1 MAAAHLF
8 NRITHRYSQ
17 NATDDVVSNFVDECC
32 NVHRRHTGAHY
43 VMYQKNPEVAEFH
56 NFFFESKSQL
66 TNLKNALEAT
76 QRSLERRIQRMEAE
90 SRAASEKIDAEKDRY
105 GSVFSAHNRLEN
117 ANEGAEKGISDAQH
131 LYNLQY
137 LKNFEMIVGLGAMV
151 GLVVKCSRS

>member
-1 MAAAHLF
+1 MVSSLDIESPYTKTLDPIRGQYPAML
-8 NRITHRYSQ
+8 
-17 NATDDVVSNFVDECC
+17 DDFQK
-32 NVHRRHTGAHY
+32 HY